1 MPRRIES
8 AGAPWR
14 ALPMAVLLALGG
26 CSLAPTYQRPDIGKL
41 PDAYQGATAPDGW
54 TIAAPGDAA
63 SRGSWWAVYGDPD
76 LNALEDQ
83 LNKNN
88 PNIAVALARYEASRA
103 FEQQLHASAMPHAG
117 VSASP
122 TNNRQS
128 DNRPTRGANQP
139 NEYDGDTLQFSA
151 DYELDLWGR
160 IRNEIAAGQAQSDAA
175 AADLASAQ
183 LSLQAQLAD
192 LYIKLRGY
200 DVQARILHDSLD
212 AYRQGQDMTQQRM
225 EGGVSSGLDVARANA
240 QYADAQA
247 QTSELRAQRA
257 LTVHAIAAL
266 VGEPASNFSLASQ
279 TASLAIPAI
288 PLGVPSTLL
297 QRRSDIASAERRT
310 FAANANIGV
319 ARAAFFPT
327 LSLSAAF
334 GWQDTGHGNLLSV
347 GNRFWAL
354 GPIASLNLFD
364 GGLRRAR
371 LAQARAELDASS
383 GQYRAVVLNA
393 FQQVEDNLS
402 LLQELG
408 HEAAQEDAAAAAAK
422 ESQALATNRY
432 KGGVVS
438 YLDVVSAQTT
448 ALQAERT
455 AELVRTR
462 RLQAS
467 VDLIRALGGG
477 WSTAHPDVDPPVAS
491 TQ

>member
-1 MPRRIES
+1 MPRPIDSIAAARH
-8 AGAPWR
+8 
-14 ALPMAVLLALGG
+14 ALPLALLLALGG

-41 PDAYQGATAPDGW
+41 ADAYQGAAAPEGW
-54 TIAAPGDAA
+54 TMAAPGDTA
-63 SRGSWWAVYGDPD
+63 SRGPWWAVYADRNLD
-76 LNALEDQ
+76 ALEAR
-83 LNKNN
+83 LNTNN
-88 PNIAVALARYEASRA
+88 PNIAVALARYQASRA

-160 IRNEIAAGQAQSDAA
+160 IRNEIAAGKAQSDAA

-200 DVQARILHDSLD
+200 DVQARILRDSLD

-225 EGGVSSGLDVARANA
+225 QGGVSSGLDVARANA

-266 VGEPASNFSLASQ
+266 IGEPASNFSLPEQ
-279 TASLAIPAI
+279 TAPLSVPAI

-297 QRRSDIASAERRT
+297 QRRPDIASAERRT

-319 ARAAFFPT
+319 ARAAFYPT

-334 GWQDTGHGNLLSV
+334 GWQDTGHGNLLST

-383 GQYRAVVLNA
+383 GQYRAVVLGA

-408 HEAAQEDAAAAAAK
+408 HEAEEEDAAAAAAR
-422 ESQALATNRY
+422 ESQTLATNRY
-432 KGGVVS
+432 KEGVVS

-477 WSTAHPDVDPPVAS
+477 WGVSQIANR
-491 TQ
+491 